1 MAFKIDKV
9 SEIPEKCLDNDT
21 HLYIKEDGTLYI
33 NKKDGTIISIG
44 GKEID
49 LSSYIKKEEFHTH
62 TNLDNLNKIGEDSEG
77 NLTYNGKSIINNNG
91 SSLDYSFKDY
101 NINST
106 YDIEDYVLFNNSLYK
121 CKTKI
126 TTPEKF
132 DYNKWEL
139 VIGMKYKLTDV
150 GYSNLKYIDN
160 NRIYIIED
168 TVNDFINNNG
178 YNSDN
183 YNTISDFILEII
195 NNDEL
200 LIKFINDYKIIFIY
214 EDVMNEIFSNSTTA
228 NKFINNQ
235 TIFNYVINSE
245 IARLALFNNYNITT
259 SILQNSTEAIK
270 TMKNSN
276 RYKRI
281 VPTTNYGI
289 SDSLQNETSINYSG
303 KAFVFNVYTSS
314 VNNYYTHW
322 HGSYMTGTKNRYYVG
337 LIYPEYNPLI
347 VNEFA
352 SDIRSGTDLGSTVGC
367 AEIFM
372 I

>member
-1 MAFKIDKV
+1 MSFKINKV
-9 SEIPEKCLDNDT
+9 NEIPEKCLDNDT
-21 HLYIKEDGTLYI
+21 HLYIKEDGTLYV
-33 NKKDGTIISIG
+33 NKKDGSIISIG

-49 LSSYIKKEEFHTH
+49 LSGYIKKEEFHNH

-91 SSLDYSFKDY
+91 SSLESFNDY

-150 GYSNLKYIDN
+150 GYGNLKYIDN
-160 NRIYIIED
+160 NKIYIIED

-178 YNSDN
+178 YNSDD

-214 EDVMNEIFSNSTTA
+214 EDVMNEIFSNSITA

-245 IARLALFNNYNITT
+245 TARLALFNNYNITT
-259 SILQNSTEAIK
+259 SILQNSTEAIN

-289 SDSLQNETSINYSG
+289 SDCLQNETSINYSG
-303 KAFVFNVYTSS
+303 KAFVFDVYTSS
-314 VNNYYTHW
+314 TNNYYTHW

-337 LIYPEYNPLI
+337 LSHSANYPLI

-352 SDIRSGTDLGSTVGC
+352 SDVRSGTDYGSIVGC